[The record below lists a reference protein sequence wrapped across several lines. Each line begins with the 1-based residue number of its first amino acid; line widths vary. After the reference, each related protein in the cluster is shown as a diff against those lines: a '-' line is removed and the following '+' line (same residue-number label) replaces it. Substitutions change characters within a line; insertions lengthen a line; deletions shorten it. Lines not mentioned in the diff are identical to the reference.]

1 MVPRVHKGNFRLAYS
16 LQAANLK
23 AVVNCDDFPSFL
35 LTSLPWFGAW
45 QTLLS
50 LAFPGLRLLPGA
62 KMASKQLTAK
72 LRKASPERLWHSCKG
87 SVVAEEGLS
96 YGEPPSL
103 SSEIQHGF
111 ANDSW

>member
-1 MVPRVHKGNFRLAYS
+1 
-16 LQAANLK
+16 
-23 AVVNCDDFPSFL
+23 
-35 LTSLPWFGAW
+35 
-45 QTLLS
+45 
-50 LAFPGLRLLPGA
+50 
-62 KMASKQLTAK
+62 MASKQLTAK